1 MRKIKKTYCPGYG
14 DSDSWYIVAR
24 ESEKPEVSLVSIGQT
39 GSALACGL
47 GNAAGSPLS
56 QRWVWGALQGRA
68 GAV

>member
-1 MRKIKKTYCPGYG
+1 METQTPGYT
-14 DSDSWYIVAR
+14 VAR
-24 ESEKPEVSLVSIGQT
+24 ESEKPEVSPASIGKT

-56 QRWVWGALQGRA
+56 QHWVWGALQGCA